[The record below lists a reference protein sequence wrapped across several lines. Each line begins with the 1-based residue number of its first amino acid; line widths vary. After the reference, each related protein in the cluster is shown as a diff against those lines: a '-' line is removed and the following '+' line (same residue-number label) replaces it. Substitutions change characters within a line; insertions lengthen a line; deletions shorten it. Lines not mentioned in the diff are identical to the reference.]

1 MYQYKH
7 QKMDRVSFEYVFK
20 TYMTENRYR
29 MFDWEPAHEWRYYER
44 NRSWMAAHIDH
55 WIEQPP
61 ETWPSWFIKCFLHM
75 TKSQELV
82 ELVS

>member
-7 QKMDRVSFEYVFK
+7 QKMNRKSFEYVFK
-20 TYMTENRYR
+20 TYKAENNYL

-55 WIEQPP
+55 WIEQSP
-61 ETWPSWFIKCFLHM
+61 ETWPDWFMKCFLHL
-75 TKSQELV
+75 TNSQETIDLV
-82 ELVS
+82 